1 MTDAVIVDIDG
12 TVALSN
18 GRDPYDMSR
27 VLEDTPNENVVRIV
41 EALYAQGYKILFTS
55 ARTEE
60 SRLDTFKWLSHH
72 IGVQEFCLFLRPT
85 GDYREDAIVKREIF
99 ENRIRPYFNVV
110 VVLDDLDPV
119 VRMWRDIGLTCLQVN
134 HARPPRR
141 RRMTES
147 NVVPEVVYLE
157 DKDWREQRDIQLA
170 RFGKVKMA
178 YRRNSKEA
186 RERLFRK

>member
-1 MTDAVIVDIDG
+1 MNDAVIVDIDG

-27 VLEDTPNENVVRIV
+27 VLEDAPNENVIRIV

-72 IGVQEFCLFLRPT
+72 IGIEEFCLFLRPA
-85 GDYREDAIVKREIF
+85 GDYREDAIVKQEIF
-99 ENRIRPYFNVV
+99 ENRIRSYFNVV

-134 HARPPRR
+134 CD
-141 RRMTES
+141 
-147 NVVPEVVYLE
+147 N
-157 DKDWREQRDIQLA
+157 
-170 RFGKVKMA
+170 F
-178 YRRNSKEA
+178 
-186 RERLFRK
+186 